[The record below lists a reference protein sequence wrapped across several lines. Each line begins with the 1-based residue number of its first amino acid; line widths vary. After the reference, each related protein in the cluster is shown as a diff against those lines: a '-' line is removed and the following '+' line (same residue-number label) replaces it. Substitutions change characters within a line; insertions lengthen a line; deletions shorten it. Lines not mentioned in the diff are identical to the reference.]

1 MEQVKIWLG
10 FGEDAAWYTELFI
23 VVLAVVIVNLLVRV
37 VLIQLEKGTKKT
49 ANTWDDSFFHAIN
62 APLRLVVWLVGLSI
76 AASLAAQKVDAAP
89 IFDLVDPARKAGI
102 LVAIGWF
109 ITRLVREMEAK
120 MIIANTESGGQKGM
134 DKHTA
139 EAMSKL
145 LRVTVMITL
154 TLAIL
159 QTLGFS
165 VSGVLAFGG
174 VGGIAIG
181 FAARDL
187 LANFFGG
194 LMIYLD
200 KPFAVGDWIRSPDKQ
215 IEGTVENI
223 GWRRTMI
230 RKFDK
235 RPLYVPNQ
243 FFNNIS
249 VENPSRMTNRRIYE
263 TIGVRYIDHSKV
275 TSIVDEIRQM
285 LIEHDEIDTNQTMIV
300 NFNAFGSHS
309 LDFFIYT
316 FTKTTAWVRY
326 HEIKHEILLGVY
338 DIIRSHDGD
347 MAFPTQTVYLERDG
361 DEQQTQEPS

>member
-1 MEQVKIWLG
+1 MEQAKMWLG
-10 FGEDAAWYTELFI
+10 LDEASWYTELFI
-23 VVLAVVIVNLLVRV
+23 VVLAVVVVNLLVRL
-37 VLIQLEKGTKKT
+37 VLNQLEKGTKKT
-49 ANTWDDSFFHAIN
+49 ANTWDDSIFHAIN
-62 APLRLVVWLVGLSI
+62 APLRFAVWVIGLSV
-76 AASLAAQKVDAAP
+76 AAGLASQRVDAAP

-109 ITRLVREMEAK
+109 VTRLIREMEAK
-120 MIIANTESGGQKGM
+120 MVALNTDTSGDKGM

-154 TLAIL
+154 VLAIL

-215 IEGTVENI
+215 IEGTVEHI
-223 GWRRTMI
+223 GWRRTVI

-243 FFNNIS
+243 FFNTIA

-263 TIGVRYIDHSKV
+263 TIGVRYIDHAKV
-275 TSIVDEIRQM
+275 TQIVDEIREM
-285 LIEHDEIDTNQTMIV
+285 LTNHAEIDTNQTMIV
-300 NFNAFGSHS
+300 NFNAFGPHS

-326 HEIKHEILLGVY
+326 HEIKHEILLNVY
-338 DIIRSHDGD
+338 DIVRAHGGD
-347 MAFPTQTVYLERDG
+347 MAFPTQTVYLEQ
-361 DEQQTQEPS
+361 DEAAEAS

>member
-1 MEQVKIWLG
+1 MQQAKSWLG
-10 FGEDAAWYTELFI
+10 LGGDAAWYTDLFV
-23 VVLAVVIVNLLVRV
+23 VVLAVVIVNLLVRL
-37 VLIQLEKGTKKT
+37 VLNQLEKGTKKT
-49 ANTWDDSFFHAIN
+49 SNTWDDSILHAIN
-62 APLRLVVWLVGLSI
+62 APLRLVVWVAGISI
-76 AASLAAQKVDAAP
+76 AAGLAAQRVDAAP
-89 IFDLVDPARKAGI
+89 IFDLVGPARKAGI

-109 ITRLVREMEAK
+109 VTRLVREMEGK
-120 MIIANTESGGQKGM
+120 LVSVNESTAGQKGM

-145 LRVTVMITL
+145 LRVAVIITL
-154 TLAIL
+154 ALAIL

-200 KPFAVGDWIRSPDKQ
+200 KPFSVGDWIRSPDKQ

-223 GWRRTMI
+223 GWRRTVI

-243 FFNNIS
+243 FFNNIA

-275 TSIVDEIRQM
+275 TAIVDEIRQM
-285 LIEHDEIDTNQTMIV
+285 LTDHEEIDTSQTMIV
-300 NFNAFGSHS
+300 NFNAFGPHS

-338 DIIRSHDGD
+338 GIIRAHGGD
-347 MAFPTQTVYLERDG
+347 MAFPTQTIHLEQDSAP
-361 DEQQTQEPS
+361 EEAS

>member
-1 MEQVKIWLG
+1 MEQAKLWLG
-10 FGEDAAWYTELFI
+10 LGEDAAWYTELFV
-23 VVLAVVIVNLLVRV
+23 VVLAVVVVNLLVRLI
-37 VLIQLEKGTKKT
+37 LIQFERGTKKT
-49 ANTWDDSFFHAIN
+49 SNTWDDALFHAIN
-62 APLRLVVWLVGLSI
+62 APLRMVVWVVGLSI
-76 AASLAAQKVDAAP
+76 AASLASQRVDAAP

-109 ITRLVREMEAK
+109 ITRLIREMEAK
-120 MIIANTESGGQKGM
+120 LVSVNTDTGGEKGM

-145 LRVTVMITL
+145 LRVAVMITL
-154 TLAIL
+154 ALAIL

-243 FFNNIS
+243 FFNNIA

-263 TIGVRYIDHSKV
+263 TIGVRYVDHSKV
-275 TSIVDEIRQM
+275 TSIVDEIREM
-285 LIEHDEIDTNQTMIV
+285 LTKHEEIDTGQTMIV
-300 NFNAFGSHS
+300 NFNAFGPHS

-338 DIIRSHDGD
+338 EIIRSHGGD
-347 MAFPTQTVYLERDG
+347 MAFPTQTIHLEQDRD
-361 DEQQTQEPS
+361 DEPSAEPS